1 MTNIRMLKTGIIGTV
16 IAGICCFTPLLVI
29 VFGALGLSAAV
40 SYLDLILLPALA
52 AFLGVTIY
60 AWKRR
65 GNPHGP
71 AVDPVE

>member
-1 MTNIRMLKTGIIGTV
+1 MNNAGMLKTGIIGTI
-16 IAGICCFTPLLVI
+16 IAGICCFTPLLV
-29 VFGALGLSAAV
+29 VLFGAVGLSAAV
-40 SYLDLILLPALA
+40 GYLDLILLPLLA
-52 AFLGVTIY
+52 AFLGLTFY